1 MIRAMRKLGFL
12 FAVAVALASNSASA
26 QTTFPARPVRMVVG
40 FAPGGGTDII
50 ARLVAQKLGER
61 WRQAVV
67 VDNRPGASGNIG
79 AELVARSAPDGY
91 TLLIAFSSHAS
102 NPALGKLP
110 FDVERDF
117 TSITQVGSAPMVIVA
132 NPAAPAKTLGELIA
146 YARAHPGAIK
156 FGSSGIG
163 TPVHLAGELMM
174 QLTGTTM
181 VHVPYKGI
189 APAMA
194 AILAG
199 DIQITY
205 AAVLSGLQHFRSGR
219 LRPLAVASRSRYP
232 ALPDVPTTAEAGLAG
247 YEVDFWYALLGP
259 GGMPAALVERIQRD
273 TSALLNSPEMK
284 EGLAAQGCIA
294 VGGTPEALTALI
306 RTEYALWSKVVKA
319 GGVKIE

>member
-1 MIRAMRKLGFL
+1 MRRLGIL
-12 FAVAVALASNSASA
+12 FAAAVALAAHDATA
-26 QTTFPARPVRMVVG
+26 QTTFPVRPVRMVVG

-61 WRQAVV
+61 WGQAVM

-79 AELVARSAPDGY
+79 AELVARSVPDGY
-91 TLLIAFSSHAS
+91 TLLMAFSSHAS
-102 NPALGKLP
+102 NPALSKLP
-110 FDVERDF
+110 FDIERDF
-117 TSITQVGSAPMVIVA
+117 TSITQVGSAPMVVAA
-132 NPAAPAKTLGELIA
+132 NPALPAKTLGELIA
-146 YARAHPGAIK
+146 YARAHPGAVK

-174 QLTGTTM
+174 QLTGISM

-205 AAVLSGLQHFRSGR
+205 AAVLSGLQHFKSGR
-219 LRPLAVASRSRYP
+219 LRPLAIASRTRYP
-232 ALPDVPTTAEAGLAG
+232 ALPDVPTAAEAGLPG

-259 GGMPAALVERIQRD
+259 GGMPAPLAERIQRD
-273 TSALLNSPEMK
+273 AAALLNSPQMK
-284 EGLAAQGCIA
+284 ESLAAQGCFA

-306 RTEYALWSKVVKA
+306 RTEYQVWSKVVKA
-319 GGVKIE
+319 AGVKVE

>member
-1 MIRAMRKLGFL
+1 MCRLGTML
-12 FAVAVALASNSASA
+12 FVAALAALGGAASA
-26 QTTFPARPVRMVVG
+26 QGTFPARPVRLVVG

-50 ARLVAQKLGER
+50 ARLLAQKLGER
-61 WRQAVV
+61 WGQPVV

-91 TLLIAFSSHAS
+91 TLLMAFSSHAS
-102 NPALGKLP
+102 NPALSKLP

-117 TSITQVGSAPMVIVA
+117 TSITQVGSAPMVVAA
-132 NPAAPAKTLGELIA
+132 NPALPAKTLAELIG
-146 YARAHPGAIK
+146 YARAHPGEVK

-174 QLTGTTM
+174 QLTGISM

-194 AILAG
+194 AVLAG
-199 DIQITY
+199 DIQVTY

-219 LRPLAVASRSRYP
+219 LRPLAVASRTRYA
-232 ALPDVPTTAEAGLAG
+232 ALPEVPTAAEAGLAG

-273 TSALLNSPEMK
+273 ASALLNSPDLK
-284 EGLAAQGCIA
+284 ESLAAQGCIA

-306 RTEYALWSKVVKA
+306 RAEYQLWSKVVKA
-319 GGVKIE
+319 GGVRVE